1 MSWQSVWRSEA
12 ASMMQ
17 RAYRVFRMRRAW
29 HAMIRHVRSY
39 NRYVMGHNRAHIAMS
54 YDRYVMRYSY
64 VMREYQ
70 SRGQMHVHVPISRL
84 SLTEA
89 VWMEEVD

>member
-1 MSWQSVWRSEA
+1 MIWQSVWRSEA

-29 HAMIRHVRSY
+29 HAMIRRVRSY
-39 NRYVMGHNRAHIAMS
+39 NRYVMGHNRARCPMS

-64 VMREYQ
+64 IVREYQ

-84 SLTEA
+84 SLTEG
-89 VWMEEVD
+89 MEEVD

>member
-1 MSWQSVWRSEA
+1 MIWQSVWRSEA

-29 HAMIRHVRSY
+29 HAMIRRVRSY

-84 SLTEA
+84 SLTEG
-89 VWMEEVD
+89 MEEVD

>member
-1 MSWQSVWRSEA
+1 
-12 ASMMQ
+12 
-17 RAYRVFRMRRAW
+17 
-29 HAMIRHVRSY
+29 
-39 NRYVMGHNRAHIAMS
+39 MGHNRAHIAMS